1 MRSSD
6 WSSDVCSSELRD
18 PNQAVEGGR
27 DDEADL
33 QRLHHELD
41 AQAEVD
47 AAERDEQRAAEMN
60 EGGDRAGEAEDLHQ
74 RDRGIPLRTE
84 QPAQDRMGEQREDDR
99 EGTADRR
106 EVGAARQVPVINGRT
121 EERR

>member
-84 QPAQDRMGEQREDDR
+84 QHAPDRMGEQDR
-99 EGTADRR
+99 KSVVEGQSVSVRVNLGGRR
-106 EVGAARQVPVINGRT
+106 TIKN
-121 EERR
+121 